1 LPEIFERVLQRPV
14 RLAMPGAIAKMPSQ
28 LAEPEFAT
36 VIGLAM
42 YAHRTTVAKISQDHG
57 FGSRLR
63 SLLAR
68 LGA

>member
-1 LPEIFERVLQRPV
+1 
-14 RLAMPGAIAKMPSQ
+14 MPAQ

-36 VIGLAM
+36 VVGLAM